1 MTFAAAGRR
10 HTLAGLA
17 LLLTGAT
24 GWQASLGEAAT
35 PLPVVCTTSV
45 PFRSGTQG
53 YHTFRIPAV
62 VRIGGTTVLAFAEG
76 RRNSAADNGDID
88 VVLRRSY
95 DGGCTWEPLQV
106 LADAGTETFGNP
118 APVVDPRTGRVV
130 LLICRGTGKE
140 RLVHELHSDSGG
152 MTWSP
157 PRDITSTVKP
167 PGWRWYATGPGH
179 AIALRSGPHAGRLLV
194 PANHTSVL
202 AGETV
207 HGAHALYSDDGGQ
220 NWHIGFVQA
229 LPGDWLNLNES
240 TMAELPDGRVY
251 VNSRDD
257 HGFSAPT
264 RADAYSPD
272 GGLTI
277 TGVFRPQ
284 GTLEGPEVQGSVL
297 RTHAGA
303 LVYSGPADPAKR
315 RVMTLRVSGDQ
326 GASWTPGPPVSDLP
340 AAYSD
345 LVELADGTVGLL
357 YETGI
362 TSPYESVTFTRL
374 TQGPNGWIPTPGPTG
389 GR

>member
-1 MTFAAAGRR
+1 MTFAAARGGR
-10 HTLAGLA
+10 TLAGLA
-17 LLLTGAT
+17 LLFTGAA
-24 GWQASLGEAAT
+24 GWQASAAEAVT
-35 PLPVVCTTSV
+35 PLPAACATSV
-45 PFRSGTQG
+45 PFRSGTEG

-62 VRIGGTTVLAFAEG
+62 VRLGGATLLAFAEG
-76 RRNSAADNGDID
+76 RRNSEADHGDID

-106 LADAGTETFGNP
+106 IADAGTETFGNP

-130 LLICRGTGKE
+130 LLICRGTGPE
-140 RLVHELHSDSGG
+140 RLVYELHSDSGG
-152 MTWSP
+152 LTWST
-157 PRDITSTVKP
+157 PRDITATVKP
-167 PGWRWYATGPGH
+167 ANWRWYATGPGH

-202 AGETV
+202 AGRTL
-207 HGAHALYSDDGGQ
+207 HGAHALYSDDGGL

-240 TMAELPDGRVY
+240 TMAELPNGRVY

-257 HGFSAPT
+257 RGFSPPT

-272 GGLTI
+272 GGLSI
-277 TGVFRPQ
+277 NGVFRPQ

-297 RTHAGA
+297 RTRAGA

-315 RVMTLRVSGDQ
+315 RLMALRVSDDL
-326 GASWTPGPPVSDLP
+326 GASWTSGPPVSDLP

-357 YETGI
+357 YETGV
-362 TSPYESVTFTRL
+362 TSPYESVTFARL
-374 TQGPNGWIPTPGPTG
+374 TQGPNGWIPTSGSG
-389 GR
+389 KGR

>member
-1 MTFAAAGRR
+1 MTFAAARGVR
-10 HTLAGLA
+10 TLAGLA
-17 LLLTGAT
+17 LLFTGAA
-24 GWQASLGEAAT
+24 GWQASAGAATT
-35 PLPVVCTTSV
+35 PLPASCTTSV
-45 PFRSGTQG
+45 PFRSGTEG

-62 VRIGGTTVLAFAEG
+62 VRIGGAALLAFAEG
-76 RRNSAADNGDID
+76 RRNSAADDGDID

-106 LADAGTETFGNP
+106 IADAGTQTFGNP

-130 LLICRGTGKE
+130 LLVCRDTGPE
-140 RLVHELHSDSGG
+140 RLVYELHSDSGG
-152 MTWSP
+152 LSWSP
-157 PRDITSTVKP
+157 PRDITATVKP
-167 PGWRWYATGPGH
+167 GNWRWYATGPGH
-179 AIALRSGPHAGRLLV
+179 AIALTSGPHAGRLLV

-202 AGETV
+202 AGRTV
-207 HGAHALYSDDGGQ
+207 HGAHALYSDDSGLT
-220 NWHIGFVQA
+220 WHIGFVQA

-240 TMAELPDGRVY
+240 TMAELADGRVY

-272 GGLTI
+272 GGLSI
-277 TGVFRPQ
+277 SGIFRPQ
-284 GTLEGPEVQGSVL
+284 GALEGPEVQGSVL
-297 RTHAGA
+297 LTRTGA
-303 LVYSGPADPAKR
+303 LLYSGPADRAKR
-315 RVMTLRVSGDQ
+315 RLMTVRVSGDQ
-326 GASWTPGPPVSDLP
+326 GASWTSGPPVSDSP

-374 TQGPNGWIPTPGPTG
+374 TQGPNGWIPTPGAG
-389 GR
+389 AVR